1 MIIVIPAYKPDEKFL
16 RFLDDIYS
24 RTDFK
29 VLAVD
34 DGGGSA
40 YDGIFAEAEKKGV
53 ELIRYTPN
61 RGKGFALKTAFKYIA
76 EKYPDEYVV
85 TADCDGQHTV
95 PDILSVAAKTE
106 GKKNTLVLGC
116 RSIKDM
122 PLRSKAGNSI
132 TKFFFYIFTGKML
145 TETQTGVRGITPD
158 LYLPF
163 SEIKGN
169 RFEYEM
175 NMLFEAADNGR
186 SFEEAPISTTYIEDN
201 KSTHFNGLLDG
212 YRIYS
217 LMVKNRAAEFL
228 GFFAFNLISLLLSLT
243 VISGAVIPMTVSS
256 AVIAA
261 ACFRLIVMQITDFVK
276 NKKLKSYRF
285 YEIVCGLIAFLVVA
299 AFYLVSVFVLGLTLP
314 QAVFAAIPVSFAVRF
329 ILRAIK
335 LKIKRK

>member
-40 YDGIFAEAEKKGV
+40 YDGIFDKAEKKGV

-217 LMVKNRAAEFL
+217 LMVKNRGAEFL
-228 GFFAFNLISLLLSLT
+228 GFFAFNIMALILSLT
-243 VISGAVIPMTVSS
+243 FGDHDSSVPLVPILLASIS
-256 AVIAA
+256 
-261 ACFRLIVMQITDFVK
+261 FRLLVMLLTDFLK
-276 NKKLKSYRF
+276 EKKLKSYSLL
-285 YEIVCGLIAFLVVA
+285 EIITGVTAFLAIAGFYFLAVA
-299 AFYLVSVFVLGLTLP
+299 ALGLTVVE
-314 QAVFAAIPVSFAVRF
+314 AVFAAIPVSFAVRF
-329 ILRAIK
+329 ILRALK